1 MRILLEAPLGIRD
14 ADHAEQLER
23 AGARLRRRHAEV
35 DLGRLGQLTPH
46 GEDGVQRGHR
56 LLEDHADLAPAD
68 VAHLGVREA
77 QEIAALEE
85 DLAAYDAAG
94 WRRHEAHDAEGAHGL
109 AAAGLAHEGHRL
121 PLANVPGHAVDRA
134 DDAGRRSELCLEV
147 LYFEE
152 KVSAPLHGPGSLAQG
167 PGAALP
173 ECRALPGGRGAAGHA
188 QSRPN
193 DPDRLEG
200 APHLGLPEPP
210 DAADA
215 EAVGDGQLARIDD
228 VAAAR

>member
-134 DDAGRRSELCLEV
+134 DDAGRRRELCLEV
-147 LYFEE
+147 PHFEE
-152 KVSAPLHGPGSLAQG
+152 NVTAPLHGPGSLAHRSKTMRRGPKATAASIRKSRGRRRTLHSGVHKTRTYYKPSTQG
-167 PGAALP
+167 IFATRCQNCCSFSGAGCL
-173 ECRALPGGRGAAGHA
+173 L
-188 QSRPN
+188 
-193 DPDRLEG
+193 
-200 APHLGLPEPP
+200 
-210 DAADA
+210 
-215 EAVGDGQLARIDD
+215 
-228 VAAAR
+228 